1 MLGSAMLESEL
12 TAGWEAAGLLFVVYF
27 IKNFYPFSLHFDGH
41 NLKMPIPAKRHP
53 SRAQPEPLGL
63 ESAGL
68 TPS

>member
-27 IKNFYPFSLHFDGH
+27 IKDFYPFSLHFDGH
-41 NLKMPIPAKRHP
+41 NLKMPRPAKRHP
-53 SRAQPEPLGL
+53 SRAQLEPLGL